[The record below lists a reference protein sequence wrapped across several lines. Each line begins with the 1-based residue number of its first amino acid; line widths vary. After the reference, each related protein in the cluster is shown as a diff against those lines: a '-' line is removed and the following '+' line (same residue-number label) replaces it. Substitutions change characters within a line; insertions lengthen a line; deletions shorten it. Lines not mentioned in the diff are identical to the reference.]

1 MAASASKQKGDASA
15 KAEGRMSERGLQ
27 GVNSTNS
34 SSFSAFF
41 FYKCTPSYRHPI
53 LQAPISKSNLTTIRK
68 ESIVMA
74 KSATKA
80 SCLAAI
86 IVAINCN
93 GGECTKAGSLSV
105 PTAFSQPRW
114 RQTISATATTATAT
128 TKSDPP
134 SAAAALFVSAG
145 KEDDD
150 EKEQA
155 LEEFIGEGKPLE
167 LESLRGQQSNF
178 MGLEPL
184 SEGEDPF
191 DQGIPLVTGTI
202 VLLVSTWLTLAPFFI
217 GDADLPP
224 PPGV

>member
-1 MAASASKQKGDASA
+1 MAASAS
-15 KAEGRMSERGLQ
+15 RGLQ

-41 FYKCTPSYRHPI
+41 FYKKMHATAMPSYRHRSQI
-53 LQAPISKSNLTTIRK
+53 HVSKSNLTTIRK

-86 IVAINCN
+86 IVASNCN

-134 SAAAALFVSAG
+134 SAAAALFVSVG

-202 VLLVSTWLTLAPFFI
+202 VLVVSTWLTLAPFFI

>member
-1 MAASASKQKGDASA
+1 
-15 KAEGRMSERGLQ
+15 
-27 GVNSTNS
+27 
-34 SSFSAFF
+34 
-41 FYKCTPSYRHPI
+41 
-53 LQAPISKSNLTTIRK
+53 
-68 ESIVMA
+68 MA

-86 IVAINCN
+86 IVASNCN
-93 GGECTKAGSLSV
+93 SGKCTKAGSLSV

-134 SAAAALFVSAG
+134 SASALFFSAG
-145 KEDDD
+145 KGDDNN
-150 EKEQA
+150 EKEQG

-217 GDADLPP
+217 DFDAVDLPP
-224 PPGV
+224 PPGM

>member
-1 MAASASKQKGDASA
+1 MHLPN
-15 KAEGRMSERGLQ
+15 RG
-27 GVNSTNS
+27 
-34 SSFSAFF
+34 A
-41 FYKCTPSYRHPI
+41 
-53 LQAPISKSNLTTIRK
+53 
-68 ESIVMA
+68 
-74 KSATKA
+74 
-80 SCLAAI
+80 
-86 IVAINCN
+86 
-93 GGECTKAGSLSV
+93 
-105 PTAFSQPRW
+105 
-114 RQTISATATTATAT
+114 
-128 TKSDPP
+128 
-134 SAAAALFVSAG
+134 
-145 KEDDD
+145 EDDD

-202 VLLVSTWLTLAPFFI
+202 VLVVSTWLTLAPFFI

>member
-1 MAASASKQKGDASA
+1 M
-15 KAEGRMSERGLQ
+15 
-27 GVNSTNS
+27 
-34 SSFSAFF
+34 
-41 FYKCTPSYRHPI
+41 
-53 LQAPISKSNLTTIRK
+53 
-68 ESIVMA
+68 MA

-86 IVAINCN
+86 IVASNCN

-105 PTAFSQPRW
+105 PTAFFQPRCW
-114 RQTISATATTATAT
+114 RQTTTAT

-134 SAAAALFVSAG
+134 SAAALFVSAG
-145 KEDDD
+145 KEDDN

-167 LESLRGQQSNF
+167 LESLRGQQSSF
-178 MGLEPL
+178 MGLAPL

-202 VLLVSTWLTLAPFFI
+202 VLLVSTWLTLAPFFMDF
-217 GDADLPP
+217 DAVDLPP
-224 PPGV
+224 PPGM

>member
-1 MAASASKQKGDASA
+1 MAASAS
-15 KAEGRMSERGLQ
+15 RGLQ

-34 SSFSAFF
+34 SSFSASF
-41 FYKCTPSYRHPI
+41 FYKKARHRIAYRHRCNHRSPI

-86 IVAINCN
+86 IFASNCN
-93 GGECTKAGSLSV
+93 GGECTCTKAGSLSV

-114 RQTISATATTATAT
+114 RQTISATATIATAT

-134 SAAAALFVSAG
+134 SAAAALFVSVG

-217 GDADLPP
+217 GDADLSP

>member
-1 MAASASKQKGDASA
+1 M
-15 KAEGRMSERGLQ
+15 
-27 GVNSTNS
+27 
-34 SSFSAFF
+34 
-41 FYKCTPSYRHPI
+41 
-53 LQAPISKSNLTTIRK
+53 
-68 ESIVMA
+68 MA

-86 IVAINCN
+86 IVASNCN

-105 PTAFSQPRW
+105 PTAFFQPSRCW
-114 RQTISATATTATAT
+114 RQTMSATATTATATATAT

-134 SAAAALFVSAG
+134 SAAALFVSAG
-145 KEDDD
+145 KEDDN

-155 LEEFIGEGKPLE
+155 LEELIGEGKPLE

-202 VLLVSTWLTLAPFFI
+202 VLLVSTWLTLAPFFVDF
-217 GDADLPP
+217 DAVDLPP
-224 PPGV
+224 PPGM